1 MFCRC
6 HYKGQDHLYL
16 FTPLIKVFFS
26 SYTSALWQCYIV
38 HSVVWYTSQDRVKS
52 WERMFPDATEM
63 SEVMVRFRMSEQRF
77 LGPGALKPLEPASSQ
92 QAVRGCATGSRPAG
106 RQGGGDPLQY
116 CEPEPAHRIQ
126 HKRRLVAKGNV

>member
-106 RQGGGDPLQY
+106 RQGGAIHYSTVSQN
-116 CEPEPAHRIQ
+116 Q
-126 HKRRLVAKGNV
+126 HTVSNTSSGS